1 MVKQNTLKEATEIP
15 KFYIFESPY
24 CKEDIQAIFKQREE

>member
-1 MVKQNTLKEATEIP
+1 MIKKIYVLYMVKQNTLKEATEIP

-24 CKEDIQAIFKQREE
+24 CKEDI